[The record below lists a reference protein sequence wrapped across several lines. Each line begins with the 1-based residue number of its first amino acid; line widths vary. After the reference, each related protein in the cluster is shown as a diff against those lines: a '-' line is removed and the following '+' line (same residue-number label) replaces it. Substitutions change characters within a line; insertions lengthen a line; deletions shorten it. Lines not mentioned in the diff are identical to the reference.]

1 MPPSQ
6 QNVLDKQQKQY
17 ERKLARQK
25 QLEAM
30 EAAAGGS
37 VRAIVPSS
45 NDTMSSSSAPGGP
58 GSGRKQ
64 MWDDN
69 DDSEYGTP
77 PAPQMFGST
86 PPSNPEGRHMLVASK
101 EASSSSSNK
110 SSSDDGGGGFL
121 GNMLGRLGVSGRN
134 PEDNDYNHSVMHQS
148 DAGSLDHMDDD
159 FLEEDLELNGRRKN
173 RRNGPVKKASHAV
186 SGRVEGFQVWL
197 KSTWNTHCS
206 SRRLSVCF
214 MSTLLIVIFLLFVDD
229 VVEIY
234 QNRGHGGAPDGSASS
249 GKKSV
254 KTDMVR
260 FNEARSVILVSRFS
274 SEKDLDEAD
283 TPQNK
288 ALNWIV
294 TWDPASLPTDHDML
308 VQRYALAVFFFS
320 TYDASEQVE
329 EHEDTQ
335 DPNQLVQQGKGWT
348 RTENWMTAKGICLWA
363 GISCMP
369 HLRNG
374 VEEYQYNE
382 NNAVMFFNLTNNNIK
397 GTIPHEIAALED
409 LTTFDLSKN
418 HLHGSV
424 PYELGNLENVVDIYL
439 IANQLTGSIPPSL
452 GSCAKLRNLYMGS
465 NQITGQI
472 PSEIMGLQ
480 QLRALGLDDNKLEGT
495 LPNSIANLKKL
506 SELVVQ
512 LKYI

>member
-1 MPPSQ
+1 
-6 QNVLDKQQKQY
+6 
-17 ERKLARQK
+17 
-25 QLEAM
+25 
-30 EAAAGGS
+30 
-37 VRAIVPSS
+37 
-45 NDTMSSSSAPGGP
+45 
-58 GSGRKQ
+58 
-64 MWDDN
+64 
-69 DDSEYGTP
+69 
-77 PAPQMFGST
+77 
-86 PPSNPEGRHMLVASK
+86 
-101 EASSSSSNK
+101 
-110 SSSDDGGGGFL
+110 
-121 GNMLGRLGVSGRN
+121 
-134 PEDNDYNHSVMHQS
+134 
-148 DAGSLDHMDDD
+148 
-159 FLEEDLELNGRRKN
+159 
-173 RRNGPVKKASHAV
+173 
-186 SGRVEGFQVWL
+186 
-197 KSTWNTHCS
+197 
-206 SRRLSVCF
+206 

-234 QNRGHGGAPDGSASS
+234 QNRRSGGAPEGAASS

-260 FNEARSVILVSRFS
+260 FNQARSVILISRFS
-274 SEKDLDEAD
+274 SEKDLDAAD

-335 DPNQLVQQGKGWT
+335 DPNELVQQGKGWT
-348 RTENWMTAKGICLWA
+348 NTENWMTAKGICMWA

-424 PYELGNLENVVDIYL
+424 PFELGNLKN
-439 IANQLTGSIPPSL
+439 A
-452 GSCAKLRNLYMGS
+452 
-465 NQITGQI
+465 
-472 PSEIMGLQ
+472 
-480 QLRALGLDDNKLEGT
+480 GT
-495 LPNSIANLKKL
+495 FLN
-506 SELVVQ
+506 
-512 LKYI
+512 Y